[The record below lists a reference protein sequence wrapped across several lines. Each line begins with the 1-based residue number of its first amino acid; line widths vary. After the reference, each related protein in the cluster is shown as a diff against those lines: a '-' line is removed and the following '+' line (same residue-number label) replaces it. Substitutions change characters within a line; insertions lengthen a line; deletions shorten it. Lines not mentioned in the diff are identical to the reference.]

1 MRGYGRR
8 APYKLL
14 SVLLQYPGD
23 EVEQAHPELVA
34 ASRHCTPGVQRQL
47 LSFFGYWAATAWPQV
62 REEYVETFD
71 LQRRCSLYL
80 SYFTHGDTRRR
91 GQELLRLKWL
101 YRAAGLELEAPELP
115 DYLPVMLEFA
125 SLAPGG
131 AGRELLQEHRTG
143 LELLWLRL
151 NEMESPYACLVQ
163 VVRRSLAPLAAP
175 QLEVVRKLIREG
187 PPAESVGLKPFAPPE
202 VMPWAEVRR

>member
-1 MRGYGRR
+1 MRGHD

-23 EVEQAHPELVA
+23 DLERFHLDLQEEVRQRPARE
-34 ASRHCTPGVQRQL
+34 SRQL
-47 LSFFGYWAATAWPQV
+47 APFMAYWEATPWTRV
-62 REEYVETFD
+62 RQDYVETFD

-80 SYFTHGDTRRR
+80 TYFTHGDTRRR

-101 YRAAGLELEAPELP
+101 YRSAGLVLDDGELP

-125 SLAPGG
+125 ALAPDG
-131 AGRELLQEHRTG
+131 AGRQLLAEHRSG

-151 NEMESPYACLVQ
+151 QELQSPHAHLVQ
-163 VVRRSLAPLAAP
+163 AVRRVLPPLAAR
-175 QLEVVRKLIREG
+175 QLEAVRRLALEG
-187 PPAESVGLKPFAPPE
+187 PPAEEVGLQPFAPPE
-202 VMPWAEVRR
+202 VMPAMGARR

>member
-1 MRGYGRR
+1 MRGRD

-23 EVEQAHPELVA
+23 DLERSHPDLQEEVRRRPAGE
-34 ASRHCTPGVQRQL
+34 SRL
-47 LSFFGYWAATAWPQV
+47 LAPFMAYWAATPWTRV
-62 REEYVETFD
+62 RQDYVETFD

-80 SYFTHGDTRRR
+80 TYFTHGDTRRR

-101 YRAAGLELEAPELP
+101 YRSAGLVLEGSELP

-125 SLAPGG
+125 ALAPGG
-131 AGRELLQEHRTG
+131 VGRELLSEHRTG

-151 NEMESPYACLVQ
+151 QELRSPYAHVVQ
-163 VVRRSLAPLAAP
+163 AVRRVLPPLAAR
-175 QLEVVRKLIREG
+175 QLEAVRRLAREG
-187 PPAESVGLKPFAPPE
+187 PPAEEVGLQPFAPPE
-202 VMPWAEVRR
+202 VMPAAGAWR

>member
-1 MRGYGRR
+1 MPGFGHR

-23 EVEQAHPELVA
+23 EVEQAQPELVA
-34 ASRHCTPGVQRQL
+34 ASRQGAPGAQREMSKFFRYWEVTP
-47 LSFFGYWAATAWPQV
+47 WPQV

-80 SYFTHGDTRRR
+80 TFFTHGETRRR

-101 YRAAGLELEAPELP
+101 YRAAGLELEGPELP

-125 SLAPGG
+125 SLAPGS

-151 NEMESPYACLVQ
+151 NELESPYACLVQ
-163 VVRRSLAPLAAP
+163 LIRRSLKPLAAS
-175 QLEVVRKLIREG
+175 QLEVVHRLIQAG
-187 PPAESVGLKPFAPPE
+187 PPAEAVGLQPFAPPE
-202 VMPWAEVRR
+202 VMPWSEVHR